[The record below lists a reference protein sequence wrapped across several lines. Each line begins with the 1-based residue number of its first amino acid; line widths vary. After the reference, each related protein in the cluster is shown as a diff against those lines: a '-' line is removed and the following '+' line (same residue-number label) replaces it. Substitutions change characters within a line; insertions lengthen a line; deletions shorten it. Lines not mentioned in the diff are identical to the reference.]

1 MLSIIGWMVIYCTK
15 EEDEP
20 EHFKLTSGDGSVY
33 KYQATSPSAAVWVQR
48 LQTASTQQHP
58 KVRSLLYILCRVIV
72 FISTS
77 FFLIYGGLGGLK
89 FWGLRS

>member
-1 MLSIIGWMVIYCTK
+1 MLSIIGWMVIYCSK

-33 KYQATSPSAAVWVQR
+33 KYQATSPSAEVWVQR

-58 KVRSLLYILCRVIV
+58 KVSSLLYILPQLL
-72 FISTS
+72 FS
-77 FFLIYGGLGGLK
+77 FQPHF
-89 FWGLRS
+89 F

>member
-1 MLSIIGWMVIYCTK
+1 MLSIIGWMVIYCSK

-33 KYQATSPSAAVWVQR
+33 KYQATSPSAEVWVQR

-58 KVRSLLYILCRVIV
+58 KVSSLLYILAAELL
-72 FISTS
+72 
-77 FFLIYGGLGGLK
+77 FLFQPHFSHLWWFGGLT
-89 FWGLRS
+89 F